1 MHNDFGNAVNE
12 YFVKEFRRLYKERQH
27 RIDALT
33 TPGAVLEYAA
43 QAKKR
48 IREVFDLDRLERT
61 PLNLQITGVHAFGS
75 YTLKTLI
82 FESVPGYYVTADLYL
97 PDPLPEKVPAVL
109 HLCGHNFDAKSCTNG
124 VSLNVGLAANGIAVL
139 CIDPVCQGERFQHF
153 MENEMNL
160 CGAHNT
166 IGKELVLFGEHF
178 PAWRAWDA
186 LRAVDLLCELP
197 EIDSSRLML
206 TGCSGGGTM
215 TTWVNALE
223 DRFIAAAPSCAVTRW
238 RRTVENE
245 NPIDAE
251 QMPPDLAGEGYDM
264 ADFLV
269 ATLPRPI
276 LVSGE
281 TNDFFDE
288 RGQQE
293 IGRELE
299 KLSVLLEAP
308 LKSTFFTGPNDH
320 GLKKEQR
327 EAIRAFFFKAAG
339 LTSRGIAE
347 DDIPRPATEQKLA
360 APDGDVFKLPGNLPA
375 MELMKQRCS
384 KVIAARRP
392 LNRKETAEA
401 LSQCLRLP
409 ADIPV
414 PADFRRLPLQ
424 IFKDDTRLINRY
436 LIEND
441 ERILGVLNALTG
453 DTPYQIPRCKEA
465 VFYLP
470 DTECIEMETLPA
482 ELYEGKI
489 LFGFDSFG
497 TGNLIPT
504 SCGVSA
510 RNLSDFYG
518 AYWHFAG
525 ISYMLGKTFPGLQME
540 GILSALKLLKERGTE
555 KITLIGKGYGAM
567 LASYTALLAEDMV
580 EKTILLDCPPAF
592 EELVGTYNTRSFS
605 GMVPGILKYTD
616 WTGIAKLTG
625 AEFR

>member
-12 YFVKEFRRLYKERQH
+12 YFVKEFRRLYKERQK
-27 RIDALT
+27 RIEALT
-33 TPGAVLEYAA
+33 TPEAVLAYAA
-43 QAKKR
+43 GAKKR
-48 IREVFDLDRLERT
+48 IREIFDLDRLERT
-61 PLNLQITGVHAFGS
+61 PLNLQVTGEHTFGC
-75 YTLKTLI
+75 YTLKNI
-82 FESVPGYYVTADLYL
+82 VFESVPGYKVTGNLYL
-97 PDPLPEKVPAVL
+97 PAPLTEKVPAVL
-109 HLCGHNFDAKSCTNG
+109 HLCGHNSDGKACTNG

-139 CIDPVCQGERFQHF
+139 AIDPVCQGERFQHF

-186 LRAVDLLCELP
+186 LRAVDLLCALP
-197 EIDSSRLML
+197 EIDSTRLML

-245 NPIDAE
+245 LPIDAE

-269 ATLPRPI
+269 APLPRPI

-293 IGRELE
+293 VGRELE
-299 KLSVLLEAP
+299 HLSTILNAP
-308 LKSTFFTGPNDH
+308 LKSTFFTGPNAH
-320 GLKKEQR
+320 GLKPEQR
-327 EAIRAFFFKAAG
+327 EAIREFFFKAAG
-339 LTSRGIAE
+339 LAPRGIAE
-347 DDIPRPATEQKLA
+347 DDIPRPTTEQKLA

-375 MELMKQRCS
+375 MELMKQRCA
-384 KVIAARRP
+384 KVIAARKNLSR
-392 LNRKETAEA
+392 AEVARA
-401 LSQCLRLP
+401 LSKCLALP
-409 ADIPV
+409 AEIPV
-414 PADFRRLPLQ
+414 PSDYRRLPTQ
-424 IFKDDTRLINRY
+424 IFRDEEHLINRY

-441 ERILGVLNALTG
+441 ERILGVLHALTG
-453 DTPYQIPRCKEA
+453 DGNYQIPRCEEA
-465 VFYLP
+465 VFFLP
-470 DTECIEMETLPA
+470 DKECIEMETLES
-482 ELYEGKI
+482 ELYENRI

-504 SCGVSA
+504 SCGAAS
-510 RNLSDFYG
+510 RGLDDFYG

-525 ISYMLGKTFPGLQME
+525 MSYMLGKSFPGLQME
-540 GILSALKLLKERGTE
+540 GILSALKLLKERGTG

-580 EKTILLDCPPAF
+580 SRTLLLDAPPAF
-592 EELVGTYNTRSFS
+592 EALVGTYNTRSFS
-605 GMVPGILKYTD
+605 GMVPGILKYAD
-616 WTGIAKLTG
+616 WTDIAKLIG